1 MAVGHCTNA
10 FTRSN
15 RRIITDQIG
24 GHDNGRRSKREDVMK
39 GKDFLT
45 TNGQRRTDS
54 CTGESSSGIIL
65 VSMAYHIIEKKVF
78 LLHSFQNLLLFHDAG
93 DVVYLQILQMLPPK
107 SILLDKKTTVSETRE
122 KKSQSLYLGA
132 CNSSIVPTP
141 PPGRTF
147 YANPGYQ
154 RKTPP
159 PMPSSLSLTMHV
171 FSTHTATQTRHA
183 KTSSNRLEDKFFSF

>member
-45 TNGQRRTDS
+45 ANGQRRTDS

-122 KKSQSLYLGA
+122 KKANLCTLEHAIHLSSQRPLPVERSMQTPAIKGK
-132 CNSSIVPTP
+132 P
-141 PPGRTF
+141 PPNAFITF
-147 YANPGYQ
+147 AYNARLFHTHCYAN
-154 RKTPP
+154 
-159 PMPSSLSLTMHV
+159 
-171 FSTHTATQTRHA
+171 QTC
-183 KTSSNRLEDKFFSF
+183 KNFQ